1 MAFTPAIRLAA
12 ALALGIFS
20 CAAWAQYVWTDER
33 GVKQYSDQPPPASVP
48 KNRILKHPSAWQPSG
63 SGNTEAAAADAGKTG
78 EEAAKPA
85 PTLADRN
92 ADFAK
97 RRAEREEKE
106 KKAAE
111 EARIASE
118 KAKNCESAR
127 NYRNSLASG
136 QRVALTDKDGQRNYL
151 NDEQRKRELA
161 EADRVLAD
169 CK

>member
-1 MAFTPAIRLAA
+1 MASNRAIRLTA
-12 ALALGIFS
+12 ALTLCIFS
-20 CAAWAQYVWTDER
+20 SAAWAQYVWTDER

-48 KNRILKHPSAWQPSG
+48 KNRILKHPSAWKPGAAS
-63 SGNTEAAAADAGKTG
+63 NTEAPAAADAKAG

-97 RRAEREEKE
+97 RRAEKEEKD

-111 EARIASE
+111 EAKIASE
-118 KAKNCESAR
+118 KTKNCQSAR
-127 NYRNSLASG
+127 NYRNALASG
-136 QRVALTDKDGQRNYL
+136 QRVALTDKDGQRNVL

-161 EADRVLAD
+161 DADRILAD